1 MNMFRTY
8 QAPENAQPTAKGGIM
23 FERNRG
29 NSSQLATYISN
40 ATKFPGSLRSAHIRG
55 QRTQAVPKCQ
65 RIFDDPGV
73 VQEPSRNKPHRIR
86 FRLISNG
93 FRLLFQA
100 NWRT

>member
-65 RIFDDPGV
+65 ENLSMILASFK
-73 VQEPSRNKPHRIR
+73 S
-86 FRLISNG
+86 
-93 FRLLFQA
+93 QA
-100 NWRT
+100 GTSLTKSDFA